1 MVSLPTVGGDSLRVM
16 SQARVHSRLLVLGV
30 AALVG
35 ASACSS
41 SISGVAVP
49 AAAGADPS
57 PSLTPGGTATG
68 TVPAGLASFY
78 GQKLSWTGCADY
90 ASTDRER
97 ASYANDKLDCTRVT
111 VPLDYTK
118 PTGPTA
124 SIALLRLRA
133 TGERIGSMLVN
144 PGGPG
149 ASGASLAAS
158 LSTTLAGTPLAKRL
172 DLVGFDPRGV
182 GASKPAV
189 ACLTDAEADAERKD
203 LDVDTSAAGIAQT
216 EKEEKDFAGKC
227 AARVGD
233 DVLEHV
239 GTREVVQDMDVIRS
253 VLGDAKLTYV
263 GFSYGTRIGAT
274 YAEKFPAN
282 VRAMVLDGALDPEAG
297 PVQELIG
304 QATGFQGAFTAYAK
318 DCATRPGCP
327 LGTDPTKFNT
337 RFRALTVPLI
347 AKPVSTDDPR
357 GLGYNDAV
365 TGTLQALYSPQLWP
379 ALTTGLTEL
388 TQGRGNTLLRLA
400 DVYSGRAPDGH
411 YSHDDDAFNAIRCVD
426 DPPVTDRAVTD
437 AADAAYRKAAPFLD
451 DGIGSGRAPLNTCAF
466 WPVPHTGTPHEPK
479 VTGLAPTVVIST
491 TGDPATPYQAGV
503 QLARQLGGALITYR
517 GTQHTV
523 AFDGVSCVDDAV
535 STYLSD
541 LRTPPPGLTC

>member
-1 MVSLPTVGGDSLRVM
+1 M
-16 SQARVHSRLLVLGV
+16 
-30 AALVG
+30 
-35 ASACSS
+35 
-41 SISGVAVP
+41 
-49 AAAGADPS
+49 
-57 PSLTPGGTATG
+57 
-68 TVPAGLASFY
+68 PAGLESFY
-78 GQKLSWTGCADY
+78 AQPLRWTGCADY
-90 ASTDRER
+90 ATTDQER
-97 ASYANDKLDCTRVT
+97 ASYPNRKLDCTRVT
-111 VPLDYTK
+111 VPLDYSD

-149 ASGASLAAS
+149 ESGANQAAN
-158 LSTTLAGTPLAKRL
+158 LSSTLAGTPLTERF

-189 ACLTDAEADAERKD
+189 DCLADAEADAQRED

-216 EKEEKDFAGKC
+216 EQEEKDFAGRC
-227 AARVGD
+227 AARVGE

-282 VRAMVLDGALDPEAG
+282 VRAMVLDGALDPAAS
-297 PVQELIG
+297 PVRELIG
-304 QATGFQGAFTAYAK
+304 QANGFEAAFTAYAK

-327 LGTDPTKFNT
+327 LGVDPAAFVA

-347 AKPVSTDDPR
+347 TTTVPTEDPR
-357 GLGYNDAV
+357 GLGYNDAI
-365 TGTLQALYSPQLWP
+365 TATRQALYSPLLWS
-379 ALTTGLTEL
+379 ALTTGLTQL
-388 TQGRGNTLLRLA
+388 TQGRGDTLLQLA
-400 DVYSGRAPDGH
+400 DFYAGRGPGGH
-411 YSHDDDAFNAIRCVD
+411 YSHEDDAFTAIRCVD
-426 DPPVTDRAVTD
+426 DPPVTDRAVIA
-437 AADAAYRKAAPFLD
+437 AADSAYRKAAPFLD
-451 DGIGSGRAPLNTCAF
+451 DGMGSDRAPLNTCAF

-491 TGDPATPYQAGV
+491 TGDPATPYGAGV

-535 STYLSD
+535 STYLID
-541 LRTPPPGLTC
+541 LRAPLAGLTC